1 MDQTC
6 STHGA
11 QGKMEKERVEPCLA
25 LDDWVNHNEGDGVAE
40 EDWTFYYREG
50 HIEAYQR
57 QETDWYEVCILL
69 FEEVEKFVKENAWVA
84 ALVRI
89 DKLGE

>member
-1 MDQTC
+1 MDKTC

-40 EDWTFYYREG
+40 ED
-50 HIEAYQR
+50 
-57 QETDWYEVCILL
+57 
-69 FEEVEKFVKENAWVA
+69 
-84 ALVRI
+84 
-89 DKLGE
+89 